1 MGEKRNQVNKV
12 TVTIYNEDYIVKGT
26 EKPDYIEMLASYVDR
41 RMRMVQQRNVNLST
55 SKVAVLTALNLANE
69 LNKLQEDYDELV
81 KTWKRSAKIGWD
93 KMTNREIGRTLDRIA
108 DLLQI
113 KDETHLRSRPTV
125 RLPIQSI
132 TLMKTYMFIT
142 SMIV

>member
-1 MGEKRNQVNKV
+1 VGEKRNQVNKV

-81 KTWKRSAKIGWD
+81 KTLEEERK
-93 KMTNREIGRTLDRIA
+93 NRMGSRA
-108 DLLQI
+108 DAG
-113 KDETHLRSRPTV
+113 S
-125 RLPIQSI
+125 SI
-132 TLMKTYMFIT
+132 RIT
-142 SMIV
+142 SGLTASTRAITSRCCCPPDSLAAGE

>member
-81 KTWKRSAKIGWD
+81 KNLEEERK
-93 KMTNREIGRTLDRIA
+93 NRMG
-108 DLLQI
+108 
-113 KDETHLRSRPTV
+113 
-125 RLPIQSI
+125 
-132 TLMKTYMFIT
+132 
-142 SMIV
+142 